1 MDDELTIGELAAR
14 TGLPVR
20 TLRFWSDEGVLPPTS
35 RSTGN
40 YRLYDSAS
48 VARVDLVRALRE
60 LGLGLDEVGRVL
72 GGRTSVAEVAR
83 AHVVAIDARIR
94 ALKVSRA
101 VLSVVA
107 ERGAS
112 TEETALVNRLARLST
127 EERARVVAEFK
138 EEVFGPLALTPEQR
152 ERMRGL
158 RIDLPD
164 DPSAD
169 QVDAWV
175 ELAELVGDGGFR
187 ERMRVALALST
198 PTPERPRPP
207 GASIWW
213 ARRLVGEVGRA
224 VERRVPPEGAEAAG
238 LLKEWFPGEDLAAVL
253 RSCEAGVAARMERYR
268 VLVSRVRGERG
279 WPEATGELEWLGRA
293 LRFAVAGEGAR

>member
-20 TLRFWSDEGVLPPTS
+20 TLRFWSDEGVLPPAS

-72 GGRTSVAEVAR
+72 DGRASVAEVAR

-112 TEETALVNRLARLST
+112 TEETALMNRLARLST
-127 EERARVVAEFK
+127 EERARVVEEFK
-138 EEVFGPLALTPEQR
+138 EEVFGPLPLTPEQR
-152 ERMRGL
+152 
-158 RIDLPD
+158 
-164 DPSAD
+164 
-169 QVDAWV
+169 
-175 ELAELVGDGGFR
+175 
-187 ERMRVALALST
+187 
-198 PTPERPRPP
+198 
-207 GASIWW
+207 
-213 ARRLVGEVGRA
+213 
-224 VERRVPPEGAEAAG
+224 
-238 LLKEWFPGEDLAAVL
+238 
-253 RSCEAGVAARMERYR
+253 
-268 VLVSRVRGERG
+268 
-279 WPEATGELEWLGRA
+279 
-293 LRFAVAGEGAR
+293 